1 MATNILIQNCSLNE
15 IKSIDLSAAATN
27 IAVAWGDNAAQIS
40 ISEIN
45 YCPVNAVITFR
56 YLNADVYTYITQGL
70 ENSMAAF
77 PACVAGP
84 NPDNSFYSGP
94 VSEIII
100 DTSAAI
106 YPISLVNDTASGT
119 YDDWELEIALSHNG
133 DSSTKIYFTTDG
145 SDPLLSNNAELYD
158 DFNRPLLGGENL
170 KSNIIFFKAVAVNA
184 VSHIAS
190 AVLSYLYVFSR
201 PIILTASVPHGYH
214 IDKAPIALTASVAS
228 GPLPVIYY
236 TTDGSDPLYFNGQM
250 SITAIEYTGPITP
263 ITNEFT
269 LKAVAVQDNII
280 SMRYSNYV
288 SNFYKYEE
296 DVLYLTATP
305 AGGAFP
311 EKNLSINLATN
322 DVNAV
327 IKYSLDGS
335 SPLSDNASLYLSDIN
350 IATLL
355 DSQSFRLRAVAISD
369 RLISEPLDITY
380 TLYDYASDADGDN
393 ISNGAENGPLTDS
406 DNDGIS
412 DMFDADSDNDG
423 MPDYVEGV
431 ADANANN
438 IPAFQDNSET
448 IPFWYSVSGIP
459 ENGQLINGLQYE
471 IKIICYG
478 AVGSLSIETL
488 NRAIVFSEISCEL
501 TPGEEKTIYMLV
513 PEAMETACS
522 TLWSSDA
529 FDISFIIS
537 HVDPST
543 QEIISEIIT
552 RTYTIVPYNANT
564 PYAGNLVTWTKL
576 NNSKFYGIYRKNP
589 SDSEYTRIAKIL
601 HDSYH
606 AFIETQQYLDR
617 NGEILSNYR
626 VSAISDISESDLSNA
641 MHAADNNLQT
651 CSVIGH
657 LADIAGEAMADI
669 RVSARID
676 KAPTMQRNIN
686 LSAYELHTYTD
697 EFGQFILNLP
707 KGSVCIIK
715 LEQANFRKKISVPF
729 LDTIDLDALID
740 LNYNG
745 A

>member
-15 IKSIDLSAAATN
+15 IKSIDLSAAAAN
-27 IAVAWGDNAAQIS
+27 IAVAWESNASQIS

-133 DSSTKIYFTTDG
+133 DSNTKIYLTTDG

-190 AVLSYLYVFSR
+190 AVLSYLYVFNR
-201 PIILTASVPHGYH
+201 PIMLTASVSHGYH
-214 IDKAPIALTASVAS
+214 VDKTPIALTASVSS

-236 TTDGSDPLYFNGQM
+236 TLDGSDPLYFNGQM
-250 SITAIEYTGPITP
+250 AITAIEYTGPIMP
-263 ITNEFT
+263 ALNEFT

-305 AGGAFP
+305 AGGVFP
-311 EKNLSINLATN
+311 EKSLSINLATN

-335 SPLSDNASLYLSDIN
+335 SPLSDSANLYLGDIN
-350 IATLL
+350 ISTLL
-355 DSQSFRLRAVAISD
+355 DSQSFRLRAVAMSD
-369 RLISEPLDITY
+369 RLISEPIDATY

-393 ISNGAENGPLTDS
+393 ISNLAENGPGTDTDS
-406 DNDGIS
+406 DGIS

-423 MPDYVEGV
+423 IPDYVEGT
-431 ADANANN
+431 ADANSNN
-438 IPAFQDNSET
+438 IPAFQDSSEK
-448 IPFWYSVSGIP
+448 IPFWYSISGIP
-459 ENGQLINGLQYE
+459 ENGNLINGLQYE

-488 NRAIVFSEISCEL
+488 NRAVIFSEISCEL

-513 PEAMETACS
+513 PEAMEDACS
-522 TLWSSDA
+522 LLWDKAA

-537 HVDPST
+537 HVDAAT
-543 QEIISEIIT
+543 QELISEIIT
-552 RTYTIVPYNANT
+552 RTYTIVPYDAAT

-576 NNSKFYGIYRKNP
+576 NNAKFYGIYRKNA
-589 SDSEYTRIAKIL
+589 SESEYTRIAKIL

-626 VSAISDISESDLSNA
+626 VSAIDAIAESDLSNA
-641 MHAADNNLQT
+641 LHAADNNLQT
-651 CSVIGH
+651 CGVIGH

-676 KAPTMQRNIN
+676 KSPAMQRNISLN
-686 LSAYELHTYTD
+686 AFELHTYTD
-697 EFGQFILNLP
+697 ELGQFVLNLP

-729 LDTIDLDALID
+729 LDTIDLNALID